1 MDNKKRYKVLLV
13 EDEPGFQKALRQ
25 ALEQKAGYEVIQA
38 FDGEAGIKLAQES
51 KPDIILLDLILPKK
65 NGFEVLR
72 FLREK
77 PELAAIPVVVL
88 TNLESGNDIERAI
101 SMGAKAYLIKADY
114 GLDEIT
120 RRISKLVG
128 DYIVDEVE

>member
-25 ALEQKAGYEVIQA
+25 ALEQKAGYEVVQA
-38 FDGEAGIKLAQES
+38 FDGEASIKLAEES

-72 FLREK
+72 FLHEK
-77 PELAAIPVVVL
+77 PELASIPVVVL

-114 GLDEIT
+114 SLDEIT
-120 RRISKLVG
+120 RRISKLMG
-128 DYIVDEVE
+128 DYIVD